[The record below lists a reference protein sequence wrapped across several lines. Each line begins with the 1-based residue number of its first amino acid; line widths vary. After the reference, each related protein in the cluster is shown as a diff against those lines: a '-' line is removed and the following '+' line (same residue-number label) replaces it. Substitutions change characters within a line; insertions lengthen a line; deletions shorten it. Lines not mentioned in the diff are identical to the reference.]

1 MKHVYLDNAATTP
14 MAPEVIAKITTTMQ
28 NVFGN
33 ASTPNYYGR
42 QAHNILEKSRSI
54 IAQSIHAQPDE
65 IIFTSGGSEG
75 DNNAIISTALTR
87 QHLGKHIITTSIEHE
102 AVLKPLQ
109 YLENKGFEI
118 TYLPVDEYGQTKVA
132 DIKAVLRPDTI
143 LVSIMM
149 VNNEVGVINSIKEI
163 GELLQN
169 HQAVFH
175 TDAVQGYG
183 SQNIDVNDL
192 KVDLLTT
199 SAHKLNGPKMM
210 GFLYERKGLSIPP
223 LIYGG
228 DQETK
233 RRAGTENIPAIAGF
247 AKAVELNSPSVKKQT
262 NQRLLSYK
270 QLLVQILQQNKVDFQ
285 INGPQLDQSVPNILN
300 LWIPGCKTSVLQIKL
315 DLAGFIVSGGS
326 ACTAGSLEPSHVLQ
340 AMFGHSAQRINES
353 IRISFNKYNQKD
365 DILNFAHALTQIVQQ
380 K

>member
-14 MAPEVIAKITTTMQ
+14 MAPEVIAKMTTTMQ

-42 QAHNILEKSRSI
+42 QARNILDQARST
-54 IAQSIHAQPDE
+54 IAQSIHAQPAE
-65 IIFTSGGSEG
+65 IVFTSGGSEG
-75 DNNAIISTALTR
+75 DNNAIISTALAR

-109 YLENKGFEI
+109 YLESQGFEI
-118 TYLPVDEYGQTKVA
+118 TYLPVDKYGQIKVA
-132 DIKAVLRPDTI
+132 DVQKALRSDTI

-149 VNNEVGVINSIKEI
+149 VNNEIGVINPIQEI

-183 SQNIDVNDL
+183 SQDIDVQDL

-210 GFLYERKGLSIPP
+210 GFLYERKDLNIPP
-223 LIYGG
+223 LIRGG

-247 AKAVELNSPSVKKQT
+247 AQAVELNSPFEKKQT
-262 NQRLLSYK
+262 SQRLASYK
-270 QLLVQILQQNKVDFQ
+270 QLLVQLLQQNKVDFQ
-285 INGPQLDQSVPNILN
+285 INGPQLEQAAPNILN
-300 LWIPGCKTSVLQIKL
+300 LWLPGWQTSILQIKL

-340 AMFGHSAQRINES
+340 AMFGHSSPRINES
-353 IRISFNKYNQKD
+353 IRISFNKYTQKD
-365 DILNFAHALTQIVQQ
+365 DILNFARALTQIVQQ

>member
-14 MAPEVIAKITTTMQ
+14 MAPEVIAKMTTTMQ

-42 QAHNILEKSRSI
+42 QARNILDQAR
-54 IAQSIHAQPDE
+54 
-65 IIFTSGGSEG
+65 
-75 DNNAIISTALTR
+75 STALAR

-109 YLENKGFEI
+109 YLESQGFEI
-118 TYLPVDEYGQTKVA
+118 TYLPVDKYGQIKVA
-132 DIKAVLRPDTI
+132 DVQKALRSDTI

-149 VNNEVGVINSIKEI
+149 VNNEIGVINPIQEI

-183 SQNIDVNDL
+183 SQDIDVQDL

-210 GFLYERKGLSIPP
+210 GFLYESKDLNIPP
-223 LIYGG
+223 LIRGG

-247 AKAVELNSPSVKKQT
+247 AQAVELNSPSEKKQT
-262 NQRLLSYK
+262 SQRLASYK
-270 QLLVQILQQNKVDFQ
+270 QLLVQLLQQNKVDFQ
-285 INGPQLDQSVPNILN
+285 INGPQLEQAAPNILN
-300 LWIPGCKTSVLQIKL
+300 LWLPGWETSILQIKL

-340 AMFGHSAQRINES
+340 AMFGHSSPRINES
-353 IRISFNKYNQKD
+353 IRISFNKYTQKD
-365 DILNFAHALTQIVQQ
+365 DILKFARALTQIVQQ